1 MPKIES
7 QVKEFKSSWRDE
19 YLKTICAFSNTDGG
33 KLIIGVDDN
42 GNLIGVKN
50 AKKLMEDIPNKARNK
65 LGIIPSVEIKQ
76 KDDKEIIHVLVHP
89 SYVPISYDG
98 RYYIRSGSTSLEL
111 KGKGLDNFIM
121 KKHKKTWD
129 EFIEE
134 SISFKDIDLET
145 IEEFKKY
152 SVDRI
157 HSIAAEKDYK
167 IILEKLNLLEGNK
180 LKRGAILLFAKNP
193 QKHFI
198 NLCVRIGRLKT
209 ETIIIDDKWVK
220 GNLFQ
225 QFQETLNIIKQY
237 IAVKYEIKGV
247 KRKDIWDYP
256 IPAIRE
262 ALLNALIHRDCFDLA
277 NFIQIKVYD
286 DHIWFSNP
294 GGLPEGITIEQ
305 LKKPHKSYLR
315 NPLIANVFYLA
326 GYIEQFGSGTI
337 RMVEWMKEKGLPEPE
352 YKEEMAGFSVYFYK
366 DIYTGEYLKKLGLNE
381 RQIKAVIYVKKKGNI
396 NLSSYK
402 NLVQDISEKTLYRD
416 LQKLVSKR
424 ILKKIGEKKGRRYE
438 LE

>member
-1 MPKIES
+1 
-7 QVKEFKSSWRDE
+7 
-19 YLKTICAFSNTDGG
+19 
-33 KLIIGVDDN
+33 VDDN
-42 GNLIGVKN
+42 GNFIGVKN
-50 AKKLMEDIPNKARNK
+50 AKKLMEDIPNKVRNK

-76 KDDKEIIHVLVHP
+76 KENREIVYILVHP
-89 SYVPISYDG
+89 SYVPISYNG
-98 RYYIRSGSTSLEL
+98 KYYIRSGSTSLAL
-111 KGKGLDNFIM
+111 KGKALDNFIM
-121 KKHKKTWD
+121 KKHIKTWD

-134 SISFKDIDLET
+134 RASFKDIDLET

-157 HSIAAEKDYK
+157 PSIATEKDYK

-180 LKRGAILLFAKNP
+180 LKRGSILLFGKNP
-193 QKHFI
+193 QKYFI

-209 ETIIIDDKWVK
+209 ETIIIDDKWIK
-220 GNLFQ
+220 GNLFY
-225 QFQETLNIIKQY
+225 QFQETLKIIKQY
-237 IAVKYEIKGV
+237 IAVKYEIKEV

-262 ALLNALIHRDCFDLA
+262 ALLNALIHRDYFDLA
-277 NFIQIKVYD
+277 NFIQIKIYD

-294 GGLPEGITIEQ
+294 GGLPTEITIEE
-305 LKKPHKSYLR
+305 LKKPHKSYLK

-352 YKEEMAGFSVYFYK
+352 YREEMGGFSVYFYK
-366 DIYTGEYLKKLGLNE
+366 DIYTEEYLKKLGLNE

-396 NLSSYK
+396 NLSAYK
-402 NLVQDISEKTLYRD
+402 NLVEGVSEKTLYRD
-416 LQKLVSKR
+416 LQKLVNKR
-424 ILKKIGEKKGRRYE
+424 ILKETGEKKGRRYE
-438 LE
+438 LK